1 MELETKSEFKQIT
14 SKKDNKHYY
23 LINTYYKVN
32 NNWLKVNTYFLTYKE
47 LVLLGLLDN
56 EQQQQ

>member
-14 SKKDNKHYY
+14 AKKDNKTYY
-23 LINTYYKVN
+23 IINTYYKVKD
-32 NNWLKVNTYFLTYKE
+32 NWLKVNTYFLTYKE

-56 EQQQQ
+56 DK